1 MKKSIAVLLLLAL
14 CLSLFGCA
22 AELPAETTVPTEPTQ
37 APAGPVMIGFGREDI
52 TPETSVHLQ
61 GGDWANRVSNG
72 VLDPIFVTCVA
83 VTQGE
88 QSFLLLTVDFKLAT
102 NNIVQE
108 LRPKIRRATG
118 IPEANIVIAGT
129 HTHSSVAVRY
139 DWAGVN
145 EYKEFFY
152 ESALKAVD
160 SAMNDRAEAE
170 LYAGSTQAEGLV
182 NVRHY
187 LMNDG
192 TYAGSNFG
200 DWTSGIVSH
209 AREADCELQLINCVR
224 EGKKDVL
231 LMSFPC
237 HATFNESGLKISAD
251 FPGPMRSYVESQAD
265 VLVAYFIGAAGDQTP
280 GSRIPEKKYTD
291 DYVQHGERL
300 GEYALEALDTL
311 TKVETNGIATKL
323 KTYTGPTNKKNLDK
337 LEEAKIVKNIASTYG
352 NSSAELKAALKQY
365 GFSSRHEAN
374 WVVTR
379 AGAGDE
385 RMLLLNTLSIG
396 DIAFVAAQ
404 YEMNGHHGKD
414 IKTQSPFAM
423 TFIITCA
430 GQENYIA
437 SSESFD
443 YNCYESQC
451 CYFEQG
457 TAEKLVGIYV
467 DLLKELKG
475 A

>member
-1 MKKSIAVLLLLAL
+1 MKKSIAVILLLAL

-22 AELPAETTVPTEPTQ
+22 AEQPKETTAPTEPTK
-37 APAGPVMIGFGREDI
+37 APAGPLMVGFGREDI
-52 TPETSVHLQ
+52 TPDGTVHLQ
-61 GGDWANRVSNG
+61 GGDWKSRVSTE
-72 VLDPIFVTCVA
+72 VLDHIFVTCVA
-83 VTQGE
+83 VTQDD
-88 QSFLLLTVDFKLAT
+88 QSFLLITTDFKLAT

-108 LRPKIRRATG
+108 LRPQIKKATG

-139 DWAGVN
+139 SWDGV
-145 EYKEFFY
+145 EQYKQFFY
-152 ESALKAVD
+152 QSALKAVET
-160 SAMNDRAEAE
+160 AMNDRSEAE
-170 LYAGSTQAEGLV
+170 IRAGSTQAEGLV

-200 DWTSGIVSH
+200 DWSSGIVKH
-209 AREADCELQLINCVR
+209 AREADCELQLVNCVR

-237 HATFNESGLKISAD
+237 HATFNEGGKKVSAD
-251 FPGPMRSYVESQAD
+251 FPGPMRDYVEANAD

-291 DYVQHGERL
+291 DYVKHGQKL
-300 GEYALEALDTL
+300 GQYALDALDSL
-311 TKVETNGIATKL
+311 TKVETNGVGGKL
-323 KTYTGPTNKKNLDK
+323 KAYTGPTNKKNLDK
-337 LEEAKIVKNIASTYG
+337 LEQAEIVKNISSTYG
-352 NSSAELKAALKQY
+352 SNSAELKAAVKEY

-374 WVVTR
+374 WITIR
-379 AGAGDE
+379 AGAGDQKT
-385 RMLLLNTLSIG
+385 MLLNTLKMG
-396 DIAFVAAQ
+396 NIAFVVAA
-404 YEMNGHHGKD
+404 YEMFGHHGKD
-414 IKTQSPFAM
+414 IKTQSPFDM

-430 GQENYIA
+430 GQENYVA

-443 YNCYESQC
+443 YDCYESQC

-457 TAEKLVGIYV
+457 TAEKLVGIYL
-467 DLLKELKG
+467 DLLKELK
-475 A
+475 AS